1 MATVVNTKI
10 GLSRNVSRIW
20 IEGQKLSREGIAP
33 AMVWTLVYQNQKL
46 KVRIYPVDQLP
57 QNSQFDKT
65 GAVSIRRITKRDGT
79 IIEQPLIE
87 IRDNKLQE
95 AFNGLSDIRISIS
108 NRVLTVSLQKNVSDA
123 VRRLERLKAKLSH
136 KEPLKMVSTFH
147 GGGVLDKAWHH
158 GLKSAGVDS
167 YVAMAIEM
175 APEYLDSSLRNNPEL
190 WREDSIII
198 ESGIEQI
205 NLCSERI
212 PEMDILVAGIPCCGE
227 SLSGKAKNKI
237 KNGED
242 HAKAGAMFFY
252 FLMLAI
258 ATNPAILQIENV
270 PTYATS
276 LSMSVIRNVL
286 TARGYV
292 VTERVCGGNEFGA
305 LEDRQRLCVIAVTA
319 GMESIINLD
328 DVTPLRT
335 KENRLGDVL
344 EPISTNSA
352 RYKTYD
358 YLTEKA
364 IRDKEAGKGFA
375 LQLVTPDSPRVL
387 TIGKGYAKARS
398 TEPFLA
404 HPSDP
409 DRKRLLTPI
418 EHSRVKT
425 IPEEVTDGN
434 SDTVAHEILGQ
445 SIVYVQFY
453 AVAAYV
459 GLQLMR
465 WHRGELAIAA

>member
-10 GLSRNVSRIW
+10 GTSRNVSRIW

-33 AMVWTLVYQNQKL
+33 AMVWALVYQNQKL
-46 KVRIYPVDQLP
+46 KVRIYPADQFP
-57 QNSQFDKT
+57 QNHPFDKT
-65 GAVSIRRITKRDGT
+65 GSVSVRRITKRDGT
-79 IIEQPLIE
+79 TIEQPLIE
-87 IRDNKLQE
+87 IRDNKLQD

-108 NRVLTVSLQKNVSDA
+108 NRMLTISLQKNVSDA
-123 VRRLERLKAKLSH
+123 VRRLERLKAKLAN

-158 GLKSAGVDS
+158 GLKSAGIDS

-198 ESGIEQI
+198 ESGIEHI

-212 PEMDILVAGIPCCGE
+212 PEMDLLVAGIPCVGA
-227 SLSGKAKNKI
+227 SLSGRVKNKI

-242 HAKAGAMFFY
+242 HEKAGAMFVY

-258 ATNPAILQIENV
+258 ATNPAVIQIENV
-270 PTYATS
+270 PSYSTS
-276 LSMSVIRNVL
+276 VSMSVIRNVL

-292 VTERVCGGNEFGA
+292 VSERICGGNEFGA
-305 LEDRQRLCVIAVTA
+305 LEDRQRLCFIAVTA
-319 GMESIINLD
+319 GMEGIIDLS
-328 DVTPLRT
+328 DVTPTRT

-344 EPISTNSA
+344 EPVSVDSA
-352 RYKTYD
+352 RYKPYD
-358 YLTEKA
+358 YLAEKA

-398 TEPFLA
+398 TEPFLV
-404 HPSDP
+404 HPSNP
-409 DRKRLLTPI
+409 DLKRLLTPI

-434 SDTVAHEILGQ
+434 CDTVAHEILGQ
-445 SIVYVQFY
+445 SVVYAQFY

-459 GLQLMR
+459 GGQLMR
-465 WHRGELAIAA
+465 WHRGELSIAA